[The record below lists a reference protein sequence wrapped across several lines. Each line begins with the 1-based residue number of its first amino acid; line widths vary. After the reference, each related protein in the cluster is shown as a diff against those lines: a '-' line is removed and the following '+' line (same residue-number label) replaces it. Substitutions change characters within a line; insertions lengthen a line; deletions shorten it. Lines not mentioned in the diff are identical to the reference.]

1 MRSKA
6 YVENLG
12 FADRVILVCKRKDGS
27 VKWRYDSR
35 EDPES
40 KSMTKT
46 GMAEVAGLILADVGG
61 TAFDY
66 IAIGTGTT
74 APTADDTALEAE
86 VKRKAAVGSR
96 ITTAFTNDTAKLVTT
111 FSSAD
116 TLSGTH
122 AISEIGVFNAATG
135 GVMLFRKTFT
145 AKSVNWDDGD
155 TLEATA
161 TCQMVQGT

>member
-1 MRSKA
+1 VSEK
-6 YVENLG
+6 VNVG
-12 FADRVILVCKRKDGS
+12 IADRVILVCKRKDGS

-35 EDPES
+35 EDPKS
-40 KSMTKT
+40 KSMTAA
-46 GMAEVAGLILADVGG
+46 GFAEVAGLIVADVGG

-74 APTADDTALEAE
+74 SPTPSDTALEAE
-86 VKRKAAVGSR
+86 VIRKAADGSR
-96 ITTAFTNDTAKLVTT
+96 ISTVYTNDTAKWVAT

-116 TLSGTH
+116 GLSGTDD
-122 AISEIGVFNAATG
+122 ISELGVFNAASG

-145 AKSVNWDDGD
+145 AKSINWDDGD